1 MSEPLLRVAGLDRSY
16 PGVHALAGVDLE
28 LRPASV
34 TALLGENGAGK
45 STLIRILAGVERPDG
60 GALTFD
66 GRPYAPASPAEA
78 LRLGVS
84 TLYQEQTLLAQRSV
98 AANVLVGV
106 ESYRF
111 GVLSDR
117 RRDRERTRA
126 ALDRVGASRID
137 PGAVVADLSTADRQM
152 VDIARALLR
161 DSRLLIL
168 DEPTAALSA
177 GEVAS
182 LFAVLRALPEQ
193 GVSVLLVSHRL
204 DEVFRLCDDVVVL
217 RDGHQVLSAPLGDL
231 DSDALVAAMVGAGV
245 STEVPPRRSGTEGP
259 VVLEA
264 RAMSGSEFDDVD
276 LALHAGEILGVTGIT
291 GSGKERL
298 AEVLAGSRPHTG
310 GQLLVDGRPVRLTP
324 RSAVAL
330 GIAGVPEDRAGAAVV
345 PALSVTSNIALPS
358 LHELSRAGIVDRA
371 AVRRAVARQ
380 VSDLAIKVAS
390 PRVPVAELSGG
401 NQQKVALGRWLQRDP
416 RVLVLV
422 EPTQGIDVRVR
433 YEFYRL
439 IRGLAD
445 EGTAVLLV
453 SSDLPEVLTL
463 SDRVVVLRHG
473 CAVATLERADATDE
487 RLVRLSFGQASHGQ
501 ASRGAS
507 G

>member
-1 MSEPLLRVAGLDRSY
+1 MTEPLLRVTGVNRSY
-16 PGVHALAGVDLE
+16 PGVRALAAVDVE
-28 LRPASV
+28 LRPASI

-60 GALTFD
+60 GTMTFE
-66 GRPYAPASPAEA
+66 GRPYAPASPADA

-117 RRDRERTRA
+117 RRDRQRTRA
-126 ALDRVGASRID
+126 ALDRVGASHID
-137 PGAVVADLSTADRQM
+137 PGSTVADLSTADRQM

-177 GEVAS
+177 GEVES
-182 LFAVLRALPEQ
+182 LFAVLRTLPDQ
-193 GVSVLLVSHRL
+193 GVSVVLVSHRL

-217 RDGHQVLSAPLGDL
+217 RDGHHVLSAPLRGL
-231 DSDALVAAMVGAGV
+231 DADALVAAMVGAGV
-245 STEVPPRRSGTEGP
+245 TTAVPEGRADGDRP

-264 RAMSGSEFDDVD
+264 RHLSGPRFAEVD
-276 LALHAGEILGVTGIT
+276 LTLHAGEVLGVTGIT

-310 GQLLVDGRPVRLTP
+310 GDLLVDGRPVRLNP
-324 RSAVAL
+324 RRAVRL
-330 GIAGVPEDRAGAAVV
+330 GIAGVPEDRAGAGVI
-345 PALSVTSNIALPS
+345 PALSVAANLALPS
-358 LHELSRAGIVDRA
+358 LPRLSRAGVMDRA
-371 AVRRAVARQ
+371 AIRSAVDRQ
-380 VSDLAIKVAS
+380 VGDLAIKVAS

-401 NQQKVALGRWLQRDP
+401 NQQKVALGRWLERDP

-439 IRGLAD
+439 IRRLAD
-445 EGTAVLLV
+445 GGTAVVLV

-463 SDRVVVLRHG
+463 ADRVLVLRRG
-473 CAVATLERADATDE
+473 RAVATLDRADATND
-487 RLVRLSFGQASHGQ
+487 RLVRLSFGQVE
-501 ASRGAS
+501 R
-507 G
+507 